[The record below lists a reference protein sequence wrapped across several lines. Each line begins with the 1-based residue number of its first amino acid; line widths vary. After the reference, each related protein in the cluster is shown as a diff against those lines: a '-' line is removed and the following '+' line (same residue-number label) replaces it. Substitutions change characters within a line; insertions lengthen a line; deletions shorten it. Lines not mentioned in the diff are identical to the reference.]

1 MRPRSPAPLQV
12 RLPGLLTKNVILEH
26 TKGNPVWVGILERHS
41 AASPSSGHFSQ
52 EHAINHYYLKTY
64 NPPQNLVT
72 ARDRYHKTTI
82 HSGFNVSDIAKVG
95 ARQPSSL
102 GR

>member
-41 AASPSSGHFSQ
+41 AVSHSSDHFSQ
-52 EHAINHYYLKTY
+52 EQAINPCYLTAY

-82 HSGFNVSDIAKVG
+82 HSGFNDLDIAKVG
-95 ARQPSSL
+95 ARQPQ
-102 GR
+102 